1 MYGQA
6 SPQIQVIYLD
16 YLHSYIEIELDF
28 SVILQFWC
36 MEKVG
41 KLHGFSKYIKII

>member
-6 SPQIQVIYLD
+6 SPKIQVIYQD
-16 YLHSYIEIELDF
+16 YLHSYIEIELVF

-36 MEKVG
+36 MEKAG
-41 KLHGFSKYIKII
+41 KLLGFSSYIEII

>member
-6 SPQIQVIYLD
+6 SPQIQVIYQD
-16 YLHSYIEIELDF
+16 YLHSYIEIEFDF

-36 MEKVG
+36 MEQVS
-41 KLHGFSKYIKII
+41 KLQRFF